1 MKKQKLL
8 SLVILASMTST
19 MLMGC
24 DNTEKPVDDTED
36 TEVEEVNVLDNLDFK
51 DADFTI
57 SMSATNL
64 STHQYM
70 MGPEEAEG
78 DVVDIAVFNRNLA
91 VEERLG
97 INFVYETTDYE
108 WSSVAANHR
117 QLIMSGDDT
126 FDLIV
131 DDQIGLATCAAEG
144 LFVNAYD
151 CEYFDFS
158 KDGWWYDYMKDA
170 AVDEDEIYLLVGD
183 YFINVLERA
192 FVIYTNMDIF
202 TEISGETKEDLY
214 QTVLDREWTYDKM
227 NEYVSMAYDD
237 VNGDT
242 KANEGDRFGFLVSN
256 KAGSMISFI
265 YSSDVPFISRDDEGF
280 PTLTMNGVRAYQ
292 LYDKLSTLV
301 NNSATTFS
309 NVSMDTSS
317 QTTRFMNGEALFVGD
332 SCLAD
337 FAKLRDMK
345 ADLGLLP
352 YPMVDETQEDYNT
365 AVWDVSEVGAIP
377 TTAKDPDMSSAVVQA
392 LCEMSVDTVTPAYYE
407 TQLKLKYT
415 RDDITAQILD
425 VIYDNIRGSFPLI
438 YNNNHAGAIFLHT
451 FTKPLQSG
459 ADGIASTYASL
470 EPAAIAALEELVETY
485 KDR

>member
-1 MKKQKLL
+1 MKKYRIL
-8 SLVILASMTST
+8 SLTVLAAMALTALAGCGGNTS
-19 MLMGC
+19 
-24 DNTEKPVDDTED
+24 PQDTAEAV
-36 TEVEEVNVLDNLDFK
+36 TEEVNILDTLNFGNVDFN
-51 DADFTI
+51 I
-57 SMSATNL
+57 SMSASNL

-97 INFVYETTDYE
+97 VNFVYETTDYLWNE
-108 WSSVAANHR
+108 VASNVR

-131 DDQIGLATCAAEG
+131 DDQIGLGTCAAEG
-144 LFVNAYD
+144 LFVNAHD
-151 CEYFDFS
+151 CKYFDFS

-170 AVDEDEIYLLVGD
+170 CVDVDELYLLVGD

-202 TEISGETKEDLY
+202 TEVSGETKEDLY
-214 QTVLDREWTYDKM
+214 NTVLDREWTYDKM

-242 KANEGDRFGFLVSN
+242 IANQGDRFGFMVSN
-256 KAGSMISFI
+256 KSGSMISFV
-265 YSSDVPFISRDDEGF
+265 YSSDVPFITRDEEGY
-280 PTLTMNGVRAYQ
+280 PTLTMNGERAHQ
-292 LYDKLSTLV
+292 LYDKISTLI

-309 NVSMDTSS
+309 AVSMDTSG

-332 SCLAD
+332 SCIAD

-345 ADLGLLP
+345 YDLGLLP
-352 YPMVDETQEDYNT
+352 YPMVDETQKEYNT
-365 AVWDVSEVGAIP
+365 TVWDVSEVGGIP
-377 TTAKDPDMSSAVVQA
+377 VTAKDPDMSSAVVQA
-392 LCEMSVDTVTPAYYE
+392 LCEISVETVTPAYYE

-425 VIYDNIRGSFPLI
+425 VIYNNIRGSFPLI
-438 YNNNHAGAIFLHT
+438 YNNNHANRIFLNT
-451 FTKPLQSG
+451 FVTPLQSG

-470 EPAAIAALEELVETY
+470 EPAAIAALDELVETY
-485 KDR
+485 QNR

>member
-1 MKKQKLL
+1 MRKHSIL
-8 SLVILASMTST
+8 SAILIAAMALAT
-19 MLMGC
+19 LAGC
-24 DNTEKPVDDTED
+24 DNSQTDIQTGDAVET
-36 TEVEEVNVLDNLDFK
+36 EEVNVLDTLNFGDV
-51 DADFTI
+51 DFTI
-57 SMSATNL
+57 SMSATDL

-91 VEERLG
+91 VEEKLN
-97 INFVYETTDYE
+97 INLKYETTDYTYNN
-108 WSSVAANHR
+108 VAANHR

-131 DDQIGLATCAAEG
+131 DDQLGLATCAAEG

-151 CEYFDFS
+151 CAYFDFS
-158 KDGWWYDYMKDA
+158 KAGWWYDYMKDA
-170 AVDEDEIYLLVGD
+170 SVDEDEIYLLVGD

-202 TEISGETKEDLY
+202 TEVSGETKEDLY
-214 QTVLDREWTYDKM
+214 NTVLDREWTYDKM

-242 KANEGDRFGFLVSN
+242 IANQGDRFGFMVSN
-256 KAGSMISFI
+256 KSGSMISFV
-265 YSSDVPFISRDDEGF
+265 YSSDVPFITRDEEGY
-280 PTLTMNGVRAYQ
+280 PTLTMNGERAHQ
-292 LYDKLSTLV
+292 LYDKISTLI

-309 NVSMDTSS
+309 AVSMDTSG

-332 SCLAD
+332 SCIAD

-345 ADLGLLP
+345 YDLGLLP
-352 YPMVDETQEDYNT
+352 YPMVDETQKEYNT
-365 AVWDVSEVGAIP
+365 TVWDVSEVGGIP
-377 TTAKDPDMSSAVVQA
+377 VTAKDPDMSSAVVQA
-392 LCEMSVDTVTPAYYE
+392 LCEISVETVTPAYYE

-425 VIYDNIRGSFPLI
+425 VIYNNIRGSFPLI
-438 YNNNHAGAIFLHT
+438 YNNNHANRIFLNT
-451 FTKPLQSG
+451 FVTPLQSG

-470 EPAAIAALEELVETY
+470 EPAAIAALDELVETY
-485 KDR
+485 QNR